1 MKSPLPLAWAQK
13 LKSKMQQGV
22 LGEPLHTD
30 RYLQE
35 HESPDPH
42 PSISTCVPNRSIY
55 KQIWDLSYLGK
66 DFGLAAGR
74 WMQVSRRSLHGAGLG
89 S

>member
-1 MKSPLPLAWAQK
+1 MKSPLPLAWEQK
-13 LKSKMQQGV
+13 LKNKMQQGV

-55 KQIWDLSYLGK
+55 KQD
-66 DFGLAAGR
+66 
-74 WMQVSRRSLHGAGLG
+74 LG
-89 S
+89 SELLGQGFWAGSV